1 MEGIDMEKSQ
11 KIYCEVES
19 CKFNTDGNICN
30 LKEIQVKPI
39 WADVNVEEADE
50 SMCASYEKE
59 EN

>member
-1 MEGIDMEKSQ
+1 MEKSQ

-19 CKFNTDGNICN
+19 CKFNTDGNMCN
-30 LKEIQVKPI
+30 LKEIKVKPI
-39 WADVNVEEADE
+39 WEDVNVEEADE